1 MGCLVSC
8 CLLSLPSKA
17 ELTQHNI
24 VDDGYAVVPLEF
36 PFSFYGN
43 NYTTT
48 LMFANGVV
56 GLLAP
61 ENYHWGL
68 CCNGNNLDN
77 YTSYG
82 SRLDFTLM
90 PFHTDLI
97 NINNTGEFWTDGDE
111 KSMKYMWKN
120 VSEYYQANNTN
131 DFDMTIYPLGNIEV
145 NYRQLNIQ
153 NHAVTI
159 GIVGDLSEGQYEQWF
174 YHANQE
180 SAVYWDSSEADP
192 VELENQSICEVVP
205 DSHITCAWFPEQYAE
220 NFLAAE
226 CAKDSLYSQACPNW
240 ETAWLDQQCEESPQ
254 SSPYCP
260 NYQEPVIEEAYEEV
274 EAVYEIIPERYIEI
288 DLLPALE
295 DYSIDLT
302 IAIEAE
308 IDSYEE
314 VEMTPEEFEAEL
326 EAEIEA
332 LLEPELEPEP
342 VEEVQDEIIEEEI
355 EDTTEETLEPEPL
368 EPEPEPE
375 PESEPEEIMLAE
387 AEPKPEKTKEQKKN
401 DALNKIVAIKL
412 GKIAEQRAVATTLEE
427 AAALE
432 SILIALMNFN
442 AGFKSYGVFM
452 PDGVGYESRDIYTDS
467 YIPDNKRGLRN
478 GLAQELQ
485 HKKMVDMQWQN

>member
-1 MGCLVSC
+1 
-8 CLLSLPSKA
+8 LPSKA

-43 NYTTT
+43 SYTTT

-61 ENYHWGL
+61 ENYDWGL
-68 CCNGNNLDN
+68 CCNGNDLDN

-82 SRLDFTLM
+82 SKLDFTLM

-97 NINNTGEFWTDGDE
+97 NINNTGEFWTDGDVN
-111 KSMKYMWKN
+111 SMKYMWKN

-180 SAVYWDSSEADP
+180 SAVFWDSSEADP

-205 DSHITCAWFPEQYAE
+205 ESHITCAWFPDQYAE
-220 NFLAAE
+220 NFLNAE
-226 CAKDSLYSQACPNW
+226 CEKDQTYSIACPLYDITV
-240 ETAWLDQQCEESPQ
+240 EREIFL
-254 SSPYCP
+254 
-260 NYQEPVIEEAYEEV
+260 EPEPEMEYVL
-274 EAVYEIIPERYIEI
+274 IPETFEQI
-288 DLLPALE
+288 DLMPVLG

-302 IAIEAE
+302 IEIERNIDAFEE
-308 IDSYEE
+308 IEI
-314 VEMTPEEFEAEL
+314 TIEEFEAEI
-326 EAEIEA
+326 EAELESM
-332 LLEPELEPEP
+332 LEPEPEPEPEP
-342 VEEVQDEIIEEEI
+342 VEEISNEIIEEEI
-355 EDTTEETLEPEPL
+355 EDTSEETITEEVVEEPVEELGP
-368 EPEPEPE
+368 
-375 PESEPEEIMLAE
+375 EIMMAKV
-387 AEPKPEKTKEQKKN
+387 EPKPKLKKTKEQKKN

-412 GKIAEQRAVATTLEE
+412 GKIAEQRAVATTMEE

-442 AGFKSYGVFM
+442 AGFKSYGAFM
-452 PDGVGYESRDIYTDS
+452 PDGVGYESKNIYIDS

-485 HKKMVDMQWQN
+485 HKKMVDLQWQN